1 MQLEEYV
8 LWRLRDVPGQ
18 RTLSAFRQQPGTNTQ
33 TAERPMHIS
42 AALPPSPYGKFP
54 SSATLP
60 SPTHTEHP
68 DPEQTALLSH
78 RRATAA
84 VQASDAHTDMGQQ
97 PEAFQRG
104 RLDFGDADTASARA
118 ALMPEAE
125 LDPLSHSHDMAV
137 LPYAADMGHVNDDK
151 LVCSHYIHASA
162 AANGGGMVNDTHQK
176 HMPNEQ
182 HAQQAQQAQQSQ
194 WAQQPQQA
202 QLSAALHAQTVTFS
216 SATAAAAPAADDYR
230 VAHERA
236 AAARA
241 ACDMLRG
248 PPKSS
253 RDDPHFMDSYY
264 KSSRL
269 SFIGRWKARIE
280 ALTASMAADAP
291 LPKTVQQPSAL
302 LNAFKADKGVR
313 SCLCVQGIYALVFC
327 FTSTSTRCQ
336 TSRTPHLLFWRTS

>member
-18 RTLSAFRQQPGTNTQ
+18 HTLSAFRQQPGTNTQ

-54 SSATLP
+54 SSAAQPLHA
-60 SPTHTEHP
+60 HTEHP
-68 DPEQTALLSH
+68 EPNQTALLSH
-78 RRATAA
+78 HQDTAA
-84 VQASDAHTDMGQQ
+84 LQASDAHTDMGQQ
-97 PEAFQRG
+97 LQAFQPG
-104 RLDFGDADTASARA
+104 SAKVLDFGDAGTASARA

-125 LDPLSHSHDMAV
+125 LDPLSHSHDMSV
-137 LPYAADMGHVNDDK
+137 LPCAADTAQVNHDQLD
-151 LVCSHYIHASA
+151 LSHNIGALA
-162 AANGGGMVNDTHQK
+162 AGNGGGIATDPYYNK
-176 HMPNEQ
+176 HMQ
-182 HAQQAQQAQQSQ
+182 DKQQP
-194 WAQQPQQA
+194 QQPQQA
-202 QLSAALHAQTVTFS
+202 QQSAMLHALAVSSSGTTAALPTSASAAA
-216 SATAAAAPAADDYR
+216 AAAAAPAGDDYR
-230 VAHERA
+230 VAHGRA

-302 LNAFKADKGVR
+302 LNAFKADRGEHTFKVFRHGLQLQYCLFLASSAPQI
-313 SCLCVQGIYALVFC
+313 SC
-327 FTSTSTRCQ
+327 TSVNAS
-336 TSRTPHLLFWRTS
+336 

>member
-1 MQLEEYV
+1 MGLQLEEYV

-18 RTLSAFRQQPGTNTQ
+18 RTLSSFRQQPGINAH

-54 SSATLP
+54 SSAAQPLNA
-60 SPTHTEHP
+60 HTEHAEP
-68 DPEQTALLSH
+68 NQTALLSQ
-78 RRATAA
+78 RPETAA
-84 VQASDAHTDMGQQ
+84 RQASDAPTDTGQQ
-97 PEAFQRG
+97 SDAFQPRSAKG
-104 RLDFGDADTASARA
+104 LDFGDAGTAAARA
-118 ALMPEAE
+118 ALMPEAD
-125 LDPLSHSHDMAV
+125 LDPLSHSHDMSV
-137 LPYAADMGHVNDDK
+137 LPRAADTRQVHHNQLDH
-151 LVCSHYIHASA
+151 SHNIGALA
-162 AANGGGMVNDTHQK
+162 AADGGGMASDTHHAK
-176 HMPNEQ
+176 HVQ
-182 HAQQAQQAQQSQ
+182 DKQQAQQSQ
-194 WAQQPQQA
+194 RAPQA
-202 QLSAALHAQTVTFS
+202 QPSVLLHAQAVS
-216 SATAAAAPAADDYR
+216 SLGATAAAAAAPAADDYR
-230 VAHERA
+230 VAHGRA

-302 LNAFKADKGVR
+302 LNAFRTDKGVFACPCMQGLYAWSTGPLALCPFMAR
-313 SCLCVQGIYALVFC
+313 SAG
-327 FTSTSTRCQ
+327 
-336 TSRTPHLLFWRTS
+336 

>member
-1 MQLEEYV
+1 M

-18 RTLSAFRQQPGTNTQ
+18 RTLSAFRQQPGSNTQ
-33 TAERPMHIS
+33 TAEKPTHIS

-54 SSATLP
+54 SSAAQPSHTHAQQAEPKQTALP
-60 SPTHTEHP
+60 SPPQET
-68 DPEQTALLSH
+68 
-78 RRATAA
+78 TAA
-84 VQASDAHTDMGQQ
+84 ALQASDAHTAMH
-97 PEAFQRG
+97 PEAGAFHTMDAKA
-104 RLDFGDADTASARA
+104 LDFGDADTDFARA

-125 LDPLSHSHDMAV
+125 LDPLSDSHDTSV
-137 LPYAADMGHVNDDK
+137 LPHAAHMGQGK
-151 LVCSHYIHASA
+151 QEYSHNTGASA
-162 AANGGGMVNDTHQK
+162 AANGGYIACDT
-176 HMPNEQ
+176 
-182 HAQQAQQAQQSQ
+182 QQALR
-194 WAQQPQQA
+194 PQQA
-202 QLSAALHAQTVTFS
+202 QPSAVLHAHAVS
-216 SATAAAAPAADDYR
+216 SSGTTTGAARPAAAAAAAAPAADDYR

-291 LPKTVQQPSAL
+291 LPKTVQQPSTL
-302 LNAFKADKGVR
+302 LNAFKVDKGVSTTFAHKAPMR
-313 SCLCVQGIYALVFC
+313 RLLLTFSMWSMQQNCTCKPAARQHVYVCVCMLAVLG
-327 FTSTSTRCQ
+327 TN
-336 TSRTPHLLFWRTS
+336 

>member
-54 SSATLP
+54 SSAAQPLHA
-60 SPTHTEHP
+60 HTEHP
-68 DPEQTALLSH
+68 EPNQTALLSH
-78 RRATAA
+78 HQGMAA
-84 VQASDAHTDMGQQ
+84 VQASDAQTDMGQQ
-97 PEAFQRG
+97 SEAFPPRSAKF
-104 RLDFGDADTASARA
+104 LDFGDADTASARA

-125 LDPLSHSHDMAV
+125 LDPLSHSHDMSV
-137 LPYAADMGHVNDDK
+137 LPYAADTAQVNHDQLD
-151 LVCSHYIHASA
+151 LSHNIGALA
-162 AANGGGMVNDTHQK
+162 AANGGGMATGPYYNK
-176 HMPNEQ
+176 HVQ
-182 HAQQAQQAQQSQ
+182 DK
-194 WAQQPQQA
+194 QQPQQA
-202 QLSAALHAQTVTFS
+202 QQAPRPWQAQQEQPSAALHAQAVSSSGVT
-216 SATAAAAPAADDYR
+216 AAAAAPAADDYR

-241 ACDMLRG
+241 SCDMLRG

-291 LPKTVQQPSAL
+291 LPKTVQPPSAL
-302 LNAFKADKGVR
+302 LNAFKPDKGVYT
-313 SCLCVQGIYALVFC
+313 CLCAQGICLLLYF
-327 FTSTSTRCQ
+327 STLSICCR
-336 TSRTPHLLFWRTS
+336 PA

>member
-1 MQLEEYV
+1 MGCVQLEEYV

-18 RTLSAFRQQPGTNTQ
+18 RTLSAFRQQPGINTQ
-33 TAERPMHIS
+33 TAERSMHIS

-54 SSATLP
+54 SSAAQPLH
-60 SPTHTEHP
+60 SHTE
-68 DPEQTALLSH
+68 DLEAIQTALLSQH
-78 RRATAA
+78 QQTAA

-97 PEAFQRG
+97 SEALQPRSAKA
-104 RLDFGDADTASARA
+104 LDFGNAETAAARA
-118 ALMPEAE
+118 ALIPEAE
-125 LDPLSHSHDMAV
+125 LDPLSDSHDRSV
-137 LPYAADMGHVNDDK
+137 LPCAADMGRCNHDQLK
-151 LVCSHYIHASA
+151 QSHNISALA
-162 AANGGGMVNDTHQK
+162 AANDGGMAFDTHHNN
-176 HMPNEQ
+176 HMQ
-182 HAQQAQQAQQSQ
+182 DKQQAQRAQ
-194 WAQQPQQA
+194 WARP
-202 QLSAALHAQTVTFS
+202 S
-216 SATAAAAPAADDYR
+216 SAPHTQAVSSSGATAAAAAPAADDYR

-302 LNAFKADKGVR
+302 LNAFKADAGVFA
-313 SCLCVQGIYALVFC
+313 C
-327 FTSTSTRCQ
+327 
-336 TSRTPHLLFWRTS
+336 P